1 MRFVLAVLG
10 LLSGPALH
18 HLAVRAGVW
27 EPFDH
32 GLPACESCGAR
43 LPGLGLNSPTCR
55 VCGARRRLRRELTVA
70 VLAALAFWAAAHMGG
85 NPAVV
90 TARVALGAM
99 SVILLVTDLDHK
111 LIPNRILYPGTA
123 ISVLLLGIGAVID
136 GAVGGFGTALAI
148 GAGYFGLFYLVA
160 VVARGGFGFGD
171 VKLAFPLGVFT
182 GYLGWRHF
190 ALALFLTGMIGGLPA
205 IILLVTRR
213 AGPKYELPYGPAM
226 ILGAW
231 VALVF
236 GDALLARM

>member
-1 MRFVLAVLG
+1 MA
-10 LLSGPALH
+10 
-18 HLAVRAGVW
+18 
-27 EPFDH
+27 
-32 GLPACESCGAR
+32 
-43 LPGLGLNSPTCR
+43 
-55 VCGARRRLRRELTVA
+55 VA
-70 VLAALAFWAAAHMGG
+70 VLAALAFWAAAQLGG

-90 TARVALGAM
+90 AARVTLGAM
-99 SVILLVTDLDHK
+99 SVVLLVTDLDHK

-136 GAVGGFGTALAI
+136 GAIGGFGTALTI

-160 VVARGGFGFGD
+160 LVARGGFGFGD

-190 ALALFLTGMIGGLPA
+190 ALALFLTGIIGGLPA
-205 IILLVTRR
+205 IILLVTRK

-231 VALVF
+231 TVLVF
-236 GDALLARM
+236 GDALLARI

>member
-1 MRFVLAVLG
+1 MRSVLALIG
-10 LLSGPALH
+10 LLSGPVLH

-27 EPFDH
+27 APFDR
-32 GLPACESCGAR
+32 GLPACETCGVR
-43 LPGLGLNSPTCR
+43 LPGVGLFSTSCP
-55 VCGARRRLRRELTVA
+55 VCGARRRLWREMAVA
-70 VLAALAFWAAAHMGG
+70 VLAALAFWAAAQLGG

-90 TARVALGAM
+90 AARVTLGAM
-99 SVILLVTDLDHK
+99 SVVLLVTDLDHK

-136 GAVGGFGTALAI
+136 GAIGGFWTALAI

-160 VVARGGFGFGD
+160 LVARGGFGFGD

-190 ALALFLTGMIGGLPA
+190 ALALFLTGIIGGFPA
-205 IILLVTRR
+205 IILLVTRKV
-213 AGPKYELPYGPAM
+213 GPKYELPYGPAM

-231 VALVF
+231 TALVF

>member
-1 MRFVLAVLG
+1 MYYVLVLLG
-10 LLSGPALH
+10 LLSGPILH

-27 EPFDH
+27 APFDG
-32 GLPACESCGAR
+32 GLPACESCGGR
-43 LPGLGLNSPTCR
+43 LPGLGLLSPGCR
-55 VCGARRRLRRELTVA
+55 VCGARRRLGREVA
-70 VLAALAFWAAAHMGG
+70 AGVLAALAFWAAAAMGG

-90 TARVALGAM
+90 AARMLLGAM
-99 SVILLVTDLDHK
+99 SVVLLVTDIDHK

-123 ISVLLLGIGAVID
+123 VSVFLLGIGAAID
-136 GAVGGFGTALAI
+136 GRLGGFGTALAI

-160 VVARGGFGFGD
+160 LVARGGFGFGD

-190 ALALFLTGMIGGLPA
+190 ALALFLTGIIGGLPA
-205 IILLVTRR
+205 IFLLMTRR

-231 VALVF
+231 TALVF